1 MKKQV
6 LILSCLLLLFSGCT
20 KAAEEEAPAPE
31 IEIGGKTF
39 YDTSNPEK
47 MPSHVWFGKDGSF
60 VLTDDTIGDV
70 EELSGSW
77 TIKEGVVTL
86 DVAEGG
92 SGKYTKIFFEA
103 KDEETIILKSTLTG
117 SKSEA
122 VYSIHIPEYTIP
134 DIVAE
139 NEYKVYYNASMEGN
153 NPSHLELFENK
164 DFIMVENDGISV
176 IEIKGRYG
184 IEGDVYM
191 FSNFKEFKDPNG
203 ETVYNFEMMKEK
215 EGVLVLREDLRDSRK
230 GDVFSLD
237 GKIPEGL
244 VIDSDPFKD
253 TFKTTT
259 WIHEPIEDVAEQY
272 LPSITIATDYSFKLI
287 ENCYAGMGQYQ
298 GYCQK
303 TDDGW
308 ACDVTDASKMQGFK
322 GDDVKLI
329 KFIEGKD
336 GSLILKT
343 ELCMSREGDV
353 FKTK

>member
-20 KAAEEEAPAPE
+20 KAAQEEVPVPE

-122 VYSIHIPEYTIP
+122 IYSIHIPEYTIP

-164 DFIMVENDGISV
+164 DFIMVENDGTNV
-176 IEIKGRYG
+176 IEIKGSYG
-184 IEGDVYM
+184 IEGTVYM
-191 FSNFKEFKDPNG
+191 FSNFKEFKDPSG
-203 ETVYNFEMMKEK
+203 QTVYNFEMEK
-215 EGVLVLREDLRDSRK
+215 VMEGVLVLREDLRDSKK
-230 GDVFSLD
+230 GHIFSLD

-244 VIDSDPFKD
+244 VSESDPFKD
-253 TFKTTT
+253 VFK
-259 WIHEPIEDVAEQY
+259 
-272 LPSITIATDYSFKLI
+272 PSITIATDYSFKLI
-287 ENCYAGMGQYQ
+287 EICYAGMGQYQ

>member
-20 KAAEEEAPAPE
+20 KAAQEEVPVPE

-164 DFIMVENDGISV
+164 DFIMVENDGTNV
-176 IEIKGRYG
+176 IEIKGSYG
-184 IEGDVYM
+184 IEGTVYM
-191 FSNFKEFKDPNG
+191 FSNFKEFKDPSG
-203 ETVYNFEMMKEK
+203 QTVYNFEMEK
-215 EGVLVLREDLRDSRK
+215 AMEGVLVLREDLRDSKK
-230 GDVFSLD
+230 GHIFSLD

-244 VIDSDPFKD
+244 VSESDPFKD
-253 TFKTTT
+253 VFKTTT
-259 WIHEPIEDVAEQY
+259 WIHEPITDVAEQY
-272 LPSITIATDYSFKLI
+272 LPSVTIATD
-287 ENCYAGMGQYQ
+287 
-298 GYCQK
+298 
-303 TDDGW
+303 
-308 ACDVTDASKMQGFK
+308 
-322 GDDVKLI
+322 
-329 KFIEGKD
+329 
-336 GSLILKT
+336 
-343 ELCMSREGDV
+343 
-353 FKTK
+353 

>member
-20 KAAEEEAPAPE
+20 KAAQEEVPVPE

-164 DFIMVENDGISV
+164 DFIMVENDGTNV
-176 IEIKGRYG
+176 IEIKGSYG
-184 IEGDVYM
+184 IEGTVYM
-191 FSNFKEFKDPNG
+191 FSNFKEFKDPSG
-203 ETVYNFEMMKEK
+203 QTVYNFEMEK
-215 EGVLVLREDLRDSRK
+215 AMEGVLVLREDLRDSKK
-230 GDVFSLD
+230 GHIFS
-237 GKIPEGL
+237 
-244 VIDSDPFKD
+244 
-253 TFKTTT
+253 
-259 WIHEPIEDVAEQY
+259 
-272 LPSITIATDYSFKLI
+272 
-287 ENCYAGMGQYQ
+287 C
-298 GYCQK
+298 
-303 TDDGW
+303 
-308 ACDVTDASKMQGFK
+308 
-322 GDDVKLI
+322 
-329 KFIEGKD
+329 
-336 GSLILKT
+336 
-343 ELCMSREGDV
+343 
-353 FKTK
+353 